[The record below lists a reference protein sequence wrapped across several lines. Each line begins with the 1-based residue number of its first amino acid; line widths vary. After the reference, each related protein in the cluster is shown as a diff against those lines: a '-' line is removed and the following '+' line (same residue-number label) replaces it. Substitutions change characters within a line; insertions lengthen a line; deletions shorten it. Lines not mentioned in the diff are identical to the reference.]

1 MPDDQAAHDFSPNV
15 FPKAPPA
22 PVDKIAAALA
32 KAQAAITSPPRN
44 REVVVKTKTGSTY
57 KFKYAT
63 LDSIIEHVRKPLTD
77 NGLWF
82 IQTLENGGQK
92 YRLVTKLVHAS
103 GQSFASETPL
113 LMQGQ
118 GNQDF
123 GSALTYMRRYALCA
137 MLGIAADEDDDAN
150 AADGNTVEKSAER
163 KPRKAA
169 PKAEAEQHPLRAT
182 AERIKAGIDAHTD
195 LEELNAFIVQ
205 EAEGLNDIEAQKP
218 ETHSFLVDR
227 IKAKRGALAQG
238 RAA

>member
-1 MPDDQAAHDFSPNV
+1 MDDQAAHDFNPSA
-15 FPKAPPA
+15 FKTEPP
-22 PVDKIAAALA
+22 PMDKIATALA

-44 REVVVKTKTGSTY
+44 REVEVVSKRTGGRY

-63 LDSIIEHVRKPLTD
+63 LDHIIEHVRAPLTK

-82 IQTLENGGQK
+82 IQRLENGGGK
-92 YRLVTKLVHAS
+92 YRLVTQLVHES

-113 LMQGQ
+113 LVEDQ
-118 GNQDF
+118 GNQSF

-169 PKAEAEQHPLRAT
+169 PKAEPEQHPLRAA

-195 LEELNAFIVQ
+195 LEALNAFIVQ
-205 EAEGLNDIEAQKP
+205 EAEALNDIEHQKP
-218 ETHSFLVDR
+218 ETHKFLMDR
-227 IKAKRGALAQG
+227 IKAKRGTLVQG